1 MRTLRLHKSVF
12 DEMSDLQA
20 KQYRQVVNAILDLLK
35 DPRPHYSQ
43 PLVAS
48 QYLRITV
55 GEFRVIYHFDEQSVH
70 VAAFGKR
77 NDDEVYRTAERRS

>member
-12 DEMSDLQA
+12 DQLSELQA
-20 KQYRQVVNAILDLLK
+20 KQYRQVISAIFDLLK

-43 PLVAS
+43 PLVNS
-48 QYLRITV
+48 PYLRITV
-55 GEFRVIYHFDEQSVH
+55 GEFLLIYRWDEKCVH

-77 NDDEVYRTAERRS
+77 NDDEVYRAVERRS